1 MNGILLSE
9 IILFVIA
16 LTMDSFVISFAYGI
30 SKCKPSLGVVI
41 MMNGVCSLVLGIA
54 LIAGGF
60 LGTLIPDWV
69 TKQICFVL
77 LLLVGG
83 YKVIAACRKKE
94 TVDQTEIKELSW
106 TEGFLLALALSLDGL
121 VAGVGA
127 GLLYSNKLLLVACS
141 FVAGIAVMLL
151 GWMLGY
157 RCRHFIRRDLSWIS
171 GACLLLLALRT
182 IMGV

>member
-60 LGTLIPDWV
+60 LGNLNSGLGD
-69 TKQICFVL
+69 
-77 LLLVGG
+77 
-83 YKVIAACRKKE
+83 E
-94 TVDQTEIKELSW
+94 TNMLCTAS
-106 TEGFLLALALSLDGL
+106 
-121 VAGVGA
+121 AGW
-127 GLLYSNKLLLVACS
+127 
-141 FVAGIAVMLL
+141 GI
-151 GWMLGY
+151 
-157 RCRHFIRRDLSWIS
+157 
-171 GACLLLLALRT
+171 
-182 IMGV
+182 

>member
-1 MNGILLSE
+1 M
-9 IILFVIA
+9 
-16 LTMDSFVISFAYGI
+16 
-30 SKCKPSLGVVI
+30 
-41 MMNGVCSLVLGIA
+41 
-54 LIAGGF
+54 
-60 LGTLIPDWV
+60 
-69 TKQICFVL
+69 
-77 LLLVGG
+77 
-83 YKVIAACRKKE
+83 
-94 TVDQTEIKELSW
+94 DQTEIKELSW